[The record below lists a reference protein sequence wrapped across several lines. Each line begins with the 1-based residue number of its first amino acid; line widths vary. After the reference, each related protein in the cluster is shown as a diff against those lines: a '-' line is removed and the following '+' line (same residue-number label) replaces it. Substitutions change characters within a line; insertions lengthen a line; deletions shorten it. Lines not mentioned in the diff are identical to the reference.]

1 MGKLQIRAASAS
13 QRLTSCASLFAGALA
28 RTPRPAIVV
37 ARPFC
42 ERAILSGRGADK
54 AVIVRGILPMSTD
67 ALSDVLSAVQLS
79 GSVFF
84 DVTAKSPWVAEAP
97 PAARIADDVMPG
109 AQHVIEYHVVTR
121 GTCWISLV
129 GDTAF
134 EPVKLEEGDIAVIP
148 QGDPH
153 VVSSAPGMRAEPNW
167 EAHRRP
173 EDANALPFPIQ
184 TGGEGPSD
192 AHLICG
198 FFSCDARPFNPLLES
213 LPRFMRF
220 SRDASQGSHSLLNQ
234 FIQFATSETG
244 NKRAGS
250 QSVLNRLSELMFVE
264 VIRMHMDQLASNNTG
279 WLAGLRDPLVGRALT
294 LLHARPTHAWT
305 VEELASQAA
314 ASRSALADRF
324 TEMVGCPPIQYLTQ
338 WRMQIAA
345 KRLADPNVKIAAVA
359 HDVGYESEA
368 AFSRAFKKFVGRSP
382 SQWRTGSV

>member
-1 MGKLQIRAASAS
+1 
-13 QRLTSCASLFAGALA
+13 
-28 RTPRPAIVV
+28 
-37 ARPFC
+37 
-42 ERAILSGRGADK
+42 
-54 AVIVRGILPMSTD
+54 MSTD

-97 PAARIADDVMPG
+97 PAAQIADQVMPG

-129 GDTAF
+129 GDIAF

-153 VVSSAPGMRAEPNW
+153 VVSSAPGMRAEPNL

-184 TGGEGPSD
+184 TGGDDPSD
-192 AHLICG
+192 NHLICG
-198 FFSCDARPFNPLLES
+198 FFRCDARPFNPLLDS
-213 LPRFMRF
+213 LPRFMHF

-234 FIQFATSETG
+234 FIQFATSETR

-294 LLHARPTHAWT
+294 LLHARPAHAWT
-305 VEELASQAA
+305 LEELASEAA

-324 TEMVGCPPIQYLTQ
+324 TQIVGCPPIQYLTQ

-345 KRLADPNVKIAAVA
+345 KRLADPGVKVAAVA

-382 SQWRTGSV
+382 SQWRTGSI

>member
-1 MGKLQIRAASAS
+1 MGKVQIRAAGVS
-13 QRLTSCASLFAGALA
+13 QRLISCASLLAEALA
-28 RTPRPAIVV
+28 RTSRPAIVV

-42 ERAILSGRGADK
+42 ELAFGSERIADEAAVLRG
-54 AVIVRGILPMSTD
+54 VVSMSTD

-97 PAARIADDVMPG
+97 AAARIAADVMPG

-129 GDTAF
+129 GDVAF
-134 EPVKLEEGDIAVIP
+134 EPVKLEEGDIAIIP

-173 EDANALPFPIQ
+173 EDANALPFSIQ
-184 TGGEGPSD
+184 TGGDGPSD
-192 AHLICG
+192 THLICG
-198 FFSCDARPFNPLLES
+198 FFSCDARPFNPLLDS

-220 SRDASQGSHSLLNQ
+220 SRDASQGSHGLLNQ

-264 VIRMHMDQLASNNTG
+264 VIRMHMDQLGGNNTG

-294 LLHARPTHAWT
+294 LLHARPAHAWT

-324 TEMVGCPPIQYLTQ
+324 TQMVGCPPVQYLTQ

-368 AFSRAFKKFVGRSP
+368 AFSRAFKKFVGQSP
-382 SQWRTGSV
+382 SQWRAGSI

>member
-1 MGKLQIRAASAS
+1 
-13 QRLTSCASLFAGALA
+13 
-28 RTPRPAIVV
+28 
-37 ARPFC
+37 
-42 ERAILSGRGADK
+42 
-54 AVIVRGILPMSTD
+54 MSTD
-67 ALSDVLSAVQLS
+67 ALSDVLSVVQLS

-97 PAARIADDVMPG
+97 PAAQIADEVMPG

-121 GTCWISLV
+121 GTCWITLV
-129 GDTAF
+129 GDIAF

-167 EAHRRP
+167 GAHRRP
-173 EDANALPFPIQ
+173 DDANALPFAIQ
-184 TGGEGPSD
+184 TGGDGPSD
-192 AHLICG
+192 TRLICG
-198 FFSCDARPFNPLLES
+198 FFSCDARPFNPLLDS

-234 FIQFATSETG
+234 FIQFATSEAS

-250 QSVLNRLSELMFVE
+250 QSILNRLSELMFVE
-264 VIRMHMDQLASNNTG
+264 VIRMHMDKLANNNTG

-294 LLHARPTHAWT
+294 LLHARPAHPWT
-305 VEELASQAA
+305 LEELASQAA
-314 ASRSALADRF
+314 TSRSALADRF
-324 TEMVGCPPIQYLTQ
+324 TQIVGCPPIQYLTQ

-345 KRLADPNVKIAAVA
+345 KLLADPSVKVAAVA

-368 AFSRAFKKFVGRSP
+368 AFSRTFKKFVGRSP
-382 SQWRTGSV
+382 SQWRTGAT